1 MLHITIFKSISTY
14 MAVAGL
20 RPQHWNGS
28 ARVSNASQST
38 MGASD
43 CSSMIDGF
51 VDNGDSLGK
60 FLMSQQK
67 QNLLCMVQ
75 FATNLMQALNNI
87 NKQSFQ
93 AFKLRV
99 GLNSGSVIA
108 GVIGAQRPF
117 YDIWGDTVNVSDD
130 NQWPGFILQQ

>member
-1 MLHITIFKSISTY
+1 

-20 RPQHWNGS
+20 RPQHWN
-28 ARVSNASQST
+28 ANPRVSNASQST

-43 CSSMIDGF
+43 CASMIDGYL
-51 VDNGDSLGK
+51 DTGPCGDSLGK

-75 FATNLMQALNNI
+75 FAMNLMQALNNI

-117 YDIWGDTVNVSDD
+117 YDIWGDTVNVS
-130 NQWPGFILQQ
+130 